1 MLDTRTRWIRRILR
15 VLGRLLLRLL
25 TRTTITGLEYL
36 DTPGPVIFAGNH
48 ASTFDPM
55 FLITTLPPDTT
66 FVGPGDFKLLWPGNW
81 IINLVGLIP
90 MKRGSVD
97 REGFKRMLA
106 VLRDGGRLAIF
117 PDGGTWEKRIDDV
130 KPGAA
135 YLSEATGA
143 QIVPMA
149 FAGTYRVWDKIV
161 RLQRPRITVTIGAP
175 LPPVQVSGDRK
186 RRQDELQAAAVDFM
200 WHLYHMLPPEEQAR
214 YNRIAC
220 QRFSGILAFR
230 PNTLTP
236 PDTPFDALAELVCK
250 PNLFSPLHRN
260 ARLPVRP
267 FVRHGRFVHPHDMK
281 FAADALLRAFAEGD
295 YAGYLE
301 YRLGET
307 KAEEIRAALCAMRDA
322 MDGAEAAGVQ
332 VAFTPVITEVRT

>member
-1 MLDTRTRWIRRILR
+1 MLDTRTRWIRRIAR
-15 VLGRLLLRLL
+15 VLGRFLLRWL
-25 TRTTITGLEYL
+25 TRTTITGQEYL

-55 FLITTLPPDTT
+55 FLITVLPPDTT
-66 FVGPGDFKLLWPGNW
+66 FVGPGDFRLLWPGNW
-81 IINLVGLIP
+81 VINLVGLIP

-106 VLRDGGRLAIF
+106 VLKNGGRLAIF

-161 RLQRPRITVTIGAP
+161 RLQRPHISVTIGPP

-200 WHLYHMLPPEEQAR
+200 WHLYRMLPPEEQAR
-214 YNRIAC
+214 YDRIAR
-220 QRFSGILAFR
+220 QRFTGILTFR

-236 PDTPFDALAELVCK
+236 PDVTFDALAELVSK
-250 PNLFSPLHRN
+250 PNLFSPLYRN

-267 FVRHGRFVHPHDMK
+267 FVQHGRFVHPHDMRV
-281 FAADALLRAFAEGD
+281 AADALLRAFAEGD

-307 KAEEIRAALCAMRDA
+307 KAREVRAALHAVRDA
-322 MDGAEAAGVQ
+322 MDGAEAAGAQ
-332 VAFTPVITEVRT
+332 VAFTPVVTEVKT